1 MFCLA
6 TPLFRRGRKV
16 PVAQHGNLT
25 KDGRFRLREEFDP
38 ASRRTLR
45 VARLVPMSGLNGD
58 QNKNLLLPLWDAAV
72 IFSDGGYW
80 TVTGF
85 EREVIKDEEV
95 SLRQTWALREL
106 PAEVCEEI
114 ESTIAMGREASIP
127 MTMKWASALPPPPPT
142 PVDPRKAMCP
152 TGTMYGP

>member
-1 MFCLA
+1 M
-6 TPLFRRGRKV
+6 

-25 KDGRFRLREEFDP
+25 KGGRFRLREEFDP

-45 VARLVPMSGLNGD
+45 VARLVAVSGLNGD
-58 QNKNLLLPLWDAAV
+58 RTKNSLLPLWDAAV

-80 TVTGF
+80 TVIGF
-85 EREVIKDEEV
+85 EREVIKNEKV

-114 ESTIAMGREASIP
+114 ESTIAMGRDASIP
-127 MTMKWASALPPPPPT
+127 TTMKWVSALPPPPPT
-142 PVDPRKAMCP
+142 PVDLRKAVCS
-152 TGTMYGP
+152 TDTMYGP